1 MNKVL
6 LILFLS
12 FSKSMIAQ
20 YKIDPQ
26 LKKEFFNLYK
36 KLQSLT
42 NSEFLNEYKDGISLF
57 YKIKEDTLNKQ
68 DIIKSKNNIEVYT
81 IDTVTGEIDTT
92 DSQST
97 NEPVPSKQTPYPFYC
112 VCEYQRDTL
121 VITTGIAIFGEMK
134 ITSKLIHNKL
144 TANYTES
151 DSNDT
156 LFKRTLSDDRLYGI
170 TIPAKIKSLNLNV
183 KPHKNI
189 PELFGKMRI
198 VTNGYY
204 YYANVYGFKND
215 YIYQRMNFEFLF
227 RCHLKN
233 PKKIISGN

>member
-1 MNKVL
+1 CMNKVL

-92 DSQST
+92 
-97 NEPVPSKQTPYPFYC
+97 
-112 VCEYQRDTL
+112 
-121 VITTGIAIFGEMK
+121 
-134 ITSKLIHNKL
+134 
-144 TANYTES
+144 
-151 DSNDT
+151 
-156 LFKRTLSDDRLYGI
+156 
-170 TIPAKIKSLNLNV
+170 
-183 KPHKNI
+183 
-189 PELFGKMRI
+189 
-198 VTNGYY
+198 
-204 YYANVYGFKND
+204 
-215 YIYQRMNFEFLF
+215 
-227 RCHLKN
+227 
-233 PKKIISGN
+233 